1 MDALISVIIPIY
13 NIMDCL
19 PKCVDSVCRQTYSAI
34 EILLVDDGSTDGTG
48 ALCDELAKKD
58 ARIRVFHKE
67 NGGSSSARNLGIRE
81 ARGEYLGFVDSD
93 DFIEPDMYERLLS
106 AIQKSGCG
114 IAQIGRDEVD
124 AEGNKLPDICVPPKE
139 EEFIKSEDFLRELLL
154 HKGDCSFCTKLLKR
168 ELFTEEG
175 FPEGMLNED
184 FYLLTRMLTRTEGI
198 YSLPGYGYHVYYRIG
213 SNTRKKD
220 PDVFPRVYGDCVD
233 NADRVMALV
242 EEYYPAL
249 QKVAVRFGLFQ
260 RLEYLLHIPVGQ
272 MTKDNLPYRKCVSF
286 VRHHMGDVI
295 SSPYLTGKNKLYLL
309 LLGTCPRGVR
319 RLHRKLKH
327 MD

>member
-19 PKCVDSVCRQTYSAI
+19 PKCVDSVCRQTYSAM

-124 AEGNKLPDICVPPKE
+124 AEGSRLPDICVPPKE

-233 NADRVMALV
+233 NADRVTALA

-286 VRHHMGDVI
+286 IRHHMGDVI

-319 RLHRKLKH
+319 RLHRRIKH

>member
-67 NGGSSSARNLGIRE
+67 NCGSSSARNLGIRE
-81 ARGEYLGFVDSD
+81 AKGEYLGFVDSD

-124 AEGNKLPDICVPPKE
+124 AEGSKLPDICVPPKE

-242 EEYYPAL
+242 EESYPAL

-309 LLGTCPRGVR
+309 LLGTCPKGVR

>member
-1 MDALISVIIPIY
+1 
-13 NIMDCL
+13 
-19 PKCVDSVCRQTYSAI
+19 
-34 EILLVDDGSTDGTG
+34 
-48 ALCDELAKKD
+48 
-58 ARIRVFHKE
+58 
-67 NGGSSSARNLGIRE
+67 
-81 ARGEYLGFVDSD
+81 
-93 DFIEPDMYERLLS
+93 MYERLLS

-124 AEGNKLPDICVPPKE
+124 AEGSRLPDICVPPKE

-233 NADRVMALV
+233 NADRVTALV
-242 EEYYPAL
+242 EKNAL
-249 QKVAVRFGLFQ
+249 R
-260 RLEYLLHIPVGQ
+260 
-272 MTKDNLPYRKCVSF
+272 
-286 VRHHMGDVI
+286 
-295 SSPYLTGKNKLYLL
+295 
-309 LLGTCPRGVR
+309 LLGNGHVIR
-319 RLHRKLKH
+319 
-327 MD
+327 

>member
-19 PKCVDSVCRQTYSAI
+19 PKCVDSVCRQTYSAM

-124 AEGNKLPDICVPPKE
+124 AEGSRLPDICVPPKE

-286 VRHHMGDVI
+286 IRHHMGDVI

>member
-19 PKCVDSVCRQTYSAI
+19 PKCVDSVCRQTYSAMG
-34 EILLVDDGSTDGTG
+34 ILLVDDGSTDGTG

-124 AEGNKLPDICVPPKE
+124 AEGSRLPDICVPPKE

-168 ELFTEEG
+168 ELFTQEG

-233 NADRVMALV
+233 NADRVTALV

-286 VRHHMGDVI
+286 IRHHMGDVI